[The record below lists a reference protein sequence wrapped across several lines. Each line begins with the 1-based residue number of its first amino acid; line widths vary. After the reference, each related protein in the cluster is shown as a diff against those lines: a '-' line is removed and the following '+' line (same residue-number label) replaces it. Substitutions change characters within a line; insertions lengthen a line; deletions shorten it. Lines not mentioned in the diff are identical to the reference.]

1 MTTFT
6 WTPDQGARRTVK
18 AKTFKA
24 SFGDGY
30 AQRTADGINSL
41 VESWSLNFSVRTR
54 AEVVAIAAFLAAAKG
69 VYNFTW
75 VTPTGATKKF
85 TCETWDDVYGHDGDC
100 SVSATFMQDFAP

>member
-1 MTTFT
+1 MTTFI

-41 VESWSLNFSVRTR
+41 MESWSLNFSIRTR
-54 AEVVAIAAFLAAAKG
+54 TEVVAITAFLAAAKG

-75 VTPTGATKKF
+75 VTPTGDTKRF
-85 TCETWDDVYGHDGDC
+85 TCEAWDDVYGHDGDC